1 MKRSCI
7 TFAALCALFSCVPG
21 HAQSKSEGAD
31 RLYVLDCGNGHAPD
45 ESRRWTPGFNIGK
58 PIDISVSCYL
68 IHHAQGYFL
77 WDTGISDQV
86 AALPNG
92 WLPTN
97 NAAVDILWTRSK
109 TLMSQLK
116 QLNVKPED
124 IKYIG
129 ISHTHPDH
137 IGNVELF
144 PKTTVLI
151 QRAEYEFFFGPA
163 KPGAATLPAEALTIP
178 PGDPTPRFSKEHPN
192 KLVDEDLDVFG
203 DGSVMIV
210 STPGHTPGHESL
222 LVHMRKTGWILLS
235 GDAVHL
241 ADELGQSQDSLLQ
254 RHADRTEIP
263 DAAVDAAHGR
273 PDGLLPRA
281 TLDQSRS
288 GANEETETLA
298 GVLRIMRAVRTR
310 ISFWPVERACEGEL
324 SVTRANWNSNLTV
337 KTFLQIAMLAALL
350 LGATAA
356 HAQYP
361 LEFPTKSQVSMDGT
375 AILMEDYANVPL
387 SSLRGDGPYPSPI
400 DYHEVLAR
408 PNTLV
413 SEPSNAPAS
422 ASRFFVNDLN
432 GVLYIL
438 DKKTKKFIP
447 YIVFPEVFPRMDTER
462 FASGIVTIQFDPDY
476 AHNGKFY
483 TVHTESPRKAARPR
497 RPMPNCRL

>member
-21 HAQSKSEGAD
+21 NAQSKSEGAD

-116 QLNVKPED
+116 QINVKPED

-241 ADELGQSQDSLLQ
+241 QTNWDNRRIPYFATMPADQKFQTQLSMQ
-254 RHADRTEIP
+254 RMAD
-263 DAAVDAAHGR
+263 
-273 PDGLLPRA
+273 L
-281 TLDQSRS
+281 
-288 GANEETETLA
+288 
-298 GVLRIMRAVRTR
+298 M
-310 ISFWPVERACEGEL
+310 SFY
-324 SVTRANWNSNLTV
+324 
-337 KTFLQIAMLAALL
+337 
-350 LGATAA
+350 
-356 HAQYP
+356 HAQ
-361 LEFPTKSQVSMDGT
+361 LW
-375 AILMEDYANVPL
+375 IN
-387 SSLRGDGPYPSPI
+387 
-400 DYHEVLAR
+400 HEV
-408 PNTLV
+408 
-413 SEPSNAPAS
+413 EQ
-422 ASRFFVNDLN
+422 
-432 GVLYIL
+432 
-438 DKKTKKFIP
+438 TKKQKHS
-447 YIVFPEVFPRMDTER
+447 PE
-462 FASGIVTIQFDPDY
+462 
-476 AHNGKFY
+476 FY
-483 TVHTESPRKAARPR
+483 E
-497 RPMPNCRL
+497 